1 MAGPGKLLRVF
12 QQKPWLLTLGLAGL
26 LVVVVGLAVVGIS
39 WQGNQAE
46 LQIIEAS
53 SAPAAVSVLVDVG
66 GAVIKP
72 GIYEFNPDSRF
83 NDALVAAGGFTQE
96 ADRDWVS
103 QNLNLAAKLKDG
115 EKIYI
120 PWRGENVSEK
130 VGPLRSEGPTLTGRI
145 NINTASLAELET
157 LWGIGPGTAQK
168 IIDSRPYGK
177 IDNLLDKKIVKT
189 NVYEA

>member
-72 GIYEFNPDSRF
+72 GIYRYPR
-83 NDALVAAGGFTQE
+83 A
-96 ADRDWVS
+96 
-103 QNLNLAAKLKDG
+103 
-115 EKIYI
+115 
-120 PWRGENVSEK
+120 
-130 VGPLRSEGPTLTGRI
+130 
-145 NINTASLAELET
+145 
-157 LWGIGPGTAQK
+157 
-168 IIDSRPYGK
+168 
-177 IDNLLDKKIVKT
+177 
-189 NVYEA
+189 